1 MTVRILASSV
11 TRSRAWWR
19 CSTTPYAWWPIA
31 TSQPSDFV
39 QRHTQDDLV
48 AHGDERRATTRIFGS
63 KPGSYGAGILPLI
76 EAGNWRNDHD
86 LAEVYS
92 AWGGFAYG
100 RDLDGIPARQ
110 DMEANYRR
118 IAVAAKNVDTR
129 SMTSP
134 MQMTISNTGD
144 GGDRPR

>member
-1 MTVRILASSV
+1 M
-11 TRSRAWWR
+11 
-19 CSTTPYAWWPIA
+19 
-31 TSQPSDFV
+31 
-39 QRHTQDDLV
+39 
-48 AHGDERRATTRIFGS
+48 
-63 KPGSYGAGILPLI
+63 LPLM

-100 RDLDGIPARQ
+100 RDLDGMPARE

-129 SMTSP
+129 EHDIADSDDYF
-134 MQMTISNTGD
+134 QYH
-144 GGDRPR
+144 GGMVATARVDRRRHRRPT